1 MIINKIKIKNFRS
14 YEDEVEFNLTPN
26 ENKNISLIGGEN
38 GAGKSTLFEAIK
50 LCIYGPII
58 YGYQGFN
65 SNYITKIKSNINY
78 NAFKSENI
86 DVFISVTL
94 TLPEGVEKISYE
106 LKRSWTYENKRLVEN
121 FDVLKEGN
129 LLNDTSKDMFENY
142 LKSLIPP
149 NLFDFFFFD
158 GEELSDF
165 FSGKNSSL
173 HLKEAIL
180 KLCNYDTLDLLKKQL
195 LHYQRSTNKNSDRA
209 TEIEEE
215 YKLASE
221 VLDNLKVDFE
231 NADIELKQLQSKYE
245 LLLEEKDL
253 LDQNFRKSGG
263 LLDSERA
270 SLVSKQNSLENE
282 RENINFYIKDFCND
296 TLPFLMVAPHLSKIR
311 TQIIAEDNL
320 GVFNNIKTKLTSDII
335 KDSLLEANIISNT
348 NSSTIDS
355 IPELILNKMFNTKAL
370 ANINE
375 IHQLSNDDKNL
386 VIGSIDKILN
396 NKEELN
402 NVISEK
408 YSRIE
413 SINSEIKKIRTK
425 IESSVSEDVLSQYI
439 TDNLKLNEKLA
450 EVSAKMGI
458 ISKNMESLTIS
469 ISQAENKAKRC
480 KNAYIELLQSSH
492 SLQLSNRINE
502 AIDEMLNELTKD
514 KIKEIEDNFI
524 KIFTNLIRKD
534 SYVDGIE
541 INNNFEVSLYVNKNY
556 SSLEVSNL
564 IKNIG
569 LDEVEKKYGNK
580 FIDDLMKEY
589 EIKDRKHLLEH
600 INNSLKFNSLLLRT
614 KVNINGFSKGE
625 KQIFILCLIWSLI
638 KVSGVDIPFIIDTPY
653 ARIDESHRNA
663 LTNTYLPSIS
673 SQVIILSTNE
683 EIDANLYKTVK
694 QYVSN
699 EYLLQYLDKENKTN
713 VIEGYFFEV

>member
-106 LKRSWTYENKRLVEN
+106 LKRSWTYENKRLVET

-221 VLDNLKVDFE
+221 VLDNLKVEFE

-245 LLLEEKDL
+245 LLLEEKEL
-253 LDQNFRKSGG
+253 LDENFRKSGG

-311 TQIIAEDNL
+311 NQIIAEDNL

-348 NSSTIDS
+348 KSSTIDS
-355 IPELILNKMFNTKAL
+355 IPKLILNKMFDTKAL
-370 ANINE
+370 ANIAE

-396 NKEELN
+396 NKAALN

-450 EVSAKMGI
+450 EVSAKMEI
-458 ISKNMESLTIS
+458 VSKNMESLTIS

-480 KNAYIELLQSSH
+480 KNTYIELLQSSH

-589 EIKDRKHLLEH
+589 EINDRKHLLEH